1 MTLQQLNYV
10 IAIAETGSF
19 RRAAERLYIAQP
31 SLTGAVREL
40 EKELGVILFNRS
52 GKGATLTA
60 DGMNFLPYARSVMT
74 QYESLLDAYGKNGM
88 RRQKFAVST
97 QHYSFA
103 VKAFVEVTRAY
114 DVAEYEFAIRETR
127 TRQVI
132 DDVAASRSEIGI
144 LYMSD
149 FNRKALQKML
159 NDSGLSFHHLIDCR
173 AFVYLWKGHPLAGKA
188 SITFEDLAPYPNL
201 SFEQGENSNFYLA
214 EEILSTNEYPRTIKC
229 SDRATMLNMMIGVLG
244 YTLCSGIICEE
255 LNGSDYRAVP
265 FQEDEENPNSVMDIG
280 YITRKNSVLST
291 VGEKFIQELK
301 RYLESR

>member
-40 EKELGVILFNRS
+40 EKELGVTLFNRS

-74 QYESLLDAYGKNGM
+74 QYDSLLDAYGKNGA

-265 FQEDEENPNSVMDIG
+265 YQEDEENPNSVMDVG
-280 YITRKNSVLST
+280 YITRKNSVLSGA
-291 VGEKFIQELK
+291 GEKYVQELK